1 MSGLFQKIMTPR
13 ISISLKFI
21 IGCSL
26 ILVIAL
32 SISFYII
39 AKQQEKLIMKQIENE
54 ARTIFRQII
63 ITRQWIAD
71 HRGVF
76 VEKLPWVKP
85 NPYLAYIG
93 KETEIT
99 DIKGRR
105 FVAKNPAV
113 VTRELARYT
122 RDRELYWFHITSL
135 NLLNPENKPDE
146 FERAALIEFEK
157 NGLKE
162 FMSIETIENAN
173 FFRYIAPLYIEK
185 SCLECHAH
193 QGYKIGDIRGAISVT
208 IPVDETFA
216 AISANRN
223 SMFVHAVIITLALMS
238 AMFLMM
244 NKIVLTPMKRL
255 KSAIRQFSE
264 GTYRSKN
271 RLKTGDEFEDVC
283 KAFAEMADTLTE
295 YHNCLNG
302 KIKAATKDLEE
313 MNSKLLE
320 TNSLLSEANE
330 RKSDFIARASHELRT
345 PLTSIKGAMDYIS
358 AKLSSH
364 LQHHPEETS
373 LDDLNI
379 FFEVIK
385 KNSERLIRMVNIML
399 DLEKIE
405 ANKSEMN
412 FTSSNLSYLIAETM
426 TNLQI
431 NADEKG
437 IILNAFIPN
446 NLIVFVD
453 EDRIRQVIINFLSNA
468 IKFSPPNSEITINAY
483 QNNSYVVT
491 EICDE
496 GPGIPAS
503 EHQKIFEKFYRNGNK
518 EGAGLGLAICKAI
531 IEAHNGVIGIKSPY
545 DSPYN
550 DSYNKKT
557 GSCFYFM
564 LPLWDK
570 TDYEISDERN
580 IMTDYA
586 FQHDRLLEITKKIA
600 TPC

>member
-1 MSGLFQKIMTPR
+1 MSDLFQKIMTLR
-13 ISISLKFI
+13 ISLSLKFI

-32 SISFYII
+32 SISFYITS
-39 AKQQEKLIMKQIENE
+39 KRQERLIMEQVERE
-54 ARTIFRQII
+54 ARAIFEQII
-63 ITRQWIAD
+63 IARRWVAD
-71 HRGVF
+71 HGGVF
-76 VEKLPWVKP
+76 VERLPGVYP
-85 NPYLAYIG
+85 NPYL
-93 KETEIT
+93 K
-99 DIKGRR
+99 DIKGIKSEIVDVDGTQYVKR
-105 FVAKNPAV
+105 NPAM
-113 VTRELARYT
+113 VTKELSRYA
-122 RDRELYWFHITSL
+122 EQKGLYWFHITSL
-135 NLLNPENKPDE
+135 NLINQENAPDG
-146 FERAALIEFEK
+146 FERAALLAFEK

-162 FMSIETIENAN
+162 FISIDTINNSN
-173 FFRYIAPLYIEK
+173 FLRYISPLYIEEA
-185 SCLECHAH
+185 CLECHAH

-208 IPVDETFA
+208 IPVDKTFA
-216 AISANRN
+216 AMSANRKN
-223 SMFVHAVIITLALMS
+223 MFAHAMIITLLLMS

-244 NKIVLTPMKRL
+244 NKIVLTPMRRL

-264 GTYRSKN
+264 GTYSPEK

-283 KAFAEMADTLTE
+283 RAFAEMADTLTE
-295 YHNCLNG
+295 YHSCLNG

-320 TNSLLSEANE
+320 TNRLLSEANAN
-330 RKSDFIARASHELRT
+330 KSDFIAKASHELRT

-364 LQHHPEETS
+364 SRHHPEETS
-373 LDDLNI
+373 LDDLHI

-385 KNSERLIRMVNIML
+385 RNSERLIRMVNIML
-399 DLEKIE
+399 DLERIE
-405 ANKSEMN
+405 AAKSEMN

-437 IILNAFIPN
+437 IILNACIPD
-446 NLIVFVD
+446 NLTVFVD
-453 EDRIRQVIINFLSNA
+453 EDRIRQVIINLLSNA
-468 IKFSPPNSEITINAY
+468 IKFGPHNSEITINAY

-503 EHQKIFEKFYRNGNK
+503 EHQKVFEKFYKNGNK
-518 EGAGLGLAICKAI
+518 EGTGLGLTICKAI
-531 IEAHNGVIGIKSPY
+531 IEAHSGVIGVKSPY
-545 DSPYN
+545 NGPYN
-550 DSYNKKT
+550 EKS

-564 LPLWDK
+564 LPLWDETGYK
-570 TDYEISDERN
+570 IGDERN
-580 IMTDYA
+580 IITDYA

>member
-1 MSGLFQKIMTPR
+1 MTLR
-13 ISISLKFI
+13 ISLSLKFI

-26 ILVIAL
+26 ILIIAL
-32 SISFYII
+32 SISFYIT
-39 AKQQEKLIMKQIENE
+39 AKRQERLIMGQIENE

-76 VEKLPWVKP
+76 VERLPWVKP
-85 NPYLAYIG
+85 NPYLAHIG
-93 KETEIT
+93 KETEIVDMT
-99 DIKGRR
+99 GRK
-105 FVAKNPAV
+105 FVAKNPAM
-113 VTRELARYT
+113 VTRELSKYS
-122 RDRELYWFHITSL
+122 REKGLYWFHITSL
-135 NLLNPENKPDE
+135 NLINQANAPDE
-146 FERAALIEFEK
+146 FERKALIEFEK

-162 FMSIETIENAN
+162 FISIDTIENAN
-173 FFRYIAPLYIEK
+173 FLRYISPLYIEE

-193 QGYKIGDIRGAISVT
+193 QGYKVGDIRGAISVT
-208 IPVDETFA
+208 IPVDKTLA
-216 AISANRN
+216 AISENKK
-223 SMFVHAVIITLALMS
+223 SMFVHAIIITLALMS

-244 NKIVLTPMKRL
+244 NKIVLNPVRKL

-264 GTYRSKN
+264 GTYRPEN

-283 KAFAEMADTLTE
+283 RAFAEMADTLTE
-295 YHNCLNG
+295 YHSCLNG

-313 MNSKLLE
+313 MNSKLLQ
-320 TNSLLSEANE
+320 TNKLLCEVNAN
-330 RKSDFIARASHELRT
+330 KSDFIARASHELRT

-358 AKLSSH
+358 AKLSSN
-364 LQHHPEETS
+364 LQRQHPEKIS
-373 LDDLNI
+373 LDDLHI

-399 DLEKIE
+399 DLERIE

-426 TNLQI
+426 ANLQI

-437 IILNAFIPN
+437 IILNACIPD
-446 NLIVFVD
+446 NLTVFVD
-453 EDRIRQVIINFLSNA
+453 EDRIRQVIINLLSNA

-483 QNNSYVVT
+483 QNSSYVVT

-503 EHQKIFEKFYRNGNK
+503 EHQKVFEKFYRNGNK
-518 EGAGLGLAICKAI
+518 EGTGLGLTICKAI
-531 IEAHNGVIGIKSPY
+531 IEAHNGVIGVKSLY
-545 DSPYN
+545 DGLEVFSGK
-550 DSYNKKT
+550 YNKKS

-564 LPLWDK
+564 LPLWDE
-570 TDYEISDERN
+570 TGYEIQDERN
-580 IMTDYA
+580 IIGDYA
-586 FQHDRLLEITKKIA
+586 FQHNRLLEITKKIT